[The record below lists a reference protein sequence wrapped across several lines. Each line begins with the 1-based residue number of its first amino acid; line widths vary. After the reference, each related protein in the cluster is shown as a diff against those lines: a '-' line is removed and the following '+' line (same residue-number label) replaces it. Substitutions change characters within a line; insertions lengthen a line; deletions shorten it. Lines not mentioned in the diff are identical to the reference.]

1 MHNRTTTAG
10 IAAASSFLLLSA
22 VGPADA
28 HPVPG
33 QLSYAYTD
41 GDGRPDADVLRAPE
55 SGVCIDLPA
64 LRDAPAVHLHNDS
77 PATVELYGTRD
88 CLGQPLG
95 TVRAGER
102 STVHTFSVW
111 LALPR

>member
-1 MHNRTTTAG
+1 MHNRTTAAG
-10 IAAASSFLLLSA
+10 IAAASSFLLLSV

-41 GDGRPDADVLRAPE
+41 GDDRPAADVLRAPE

-64 LRDAPAVHLHNDS
+64 LGDAPAVHLHNDS
-77 PATVELYGTRD
+77 PATVKLFGTRD
-88 CLGQPLG
+88 CLGHPLA
-95 TVRAGER
+95 TVHPGDR
-102 STVHTFSVW
+102 SAVHTFSVW
-111 LALPR
+111 LELPR

>member
-1 MHNRTTTAG
+1 MHNRTTAAG

-33 QLSYAYTD
+33 QLLYAYTD
-41 GDGRPDADVLRAPE
+41 DDGLPAVDVLRAPE

-64 LRDAPAVHLHNDS
+64 LGDAPAVHLHNDS
-77 PATVELYGTRD
+77 PATVRLFGTRG
-88 CLGQPLG
+88 CLGHPLASMRPG
-95 TVRAGER
+95 DR
-102 STVHTFSVW
+102 SAVHSFSVW
-111 LALPR
+111 LELPH

>member
-1 MHNRTTTAG
+1 MHNRTTPAG
-10 IAAASSFLLLSA
+10 IAAAASFVLLSA

-33 QLSYAYTD
+33 QLFYAYAD
-41 GDGRPDADVLRAPE
+41 GDGHPSKDVLRAPE

-77 PATVELYGTRD
+77 PATVEPFGTRG
-88 CLGQPLG
+88 CLGHPLA
-95 TVRAGER
+95 TVHPGEH
-102 STVHTFSVW
+102 SEVHTFSVW
-111 LALPR
+111 LELPR